1 MIRLLSIFLI
11 LSICTINAFSQKLYE
26 WKPPTVN
33 FVIRNDVSFKDTL
46 FLIVKDRRVKPEK
59 LNTDTDSEQITSTIV
74 NDIKKSFPRVVII
87 DRSTPKEGSCNVL
100 INLASYGAGFG
111 TEISAGVGIVGGNLG
126 SFVFPKGKWNAIT
139 ALTSTI
145 LKPNTK
151 ESKDFSSVSSKDNI
165 WGYKSSRKA
174 LEETY
179 SSTINQLLLFI
190 EDSFTF

>member
-1 MIRLLSIFLI
+1 MGRLLTLFVIF
-11 LSICTINAFSQKLYE
+11 SFCTIDAFSQKLYE
-26 WKPPTVN
+26 WKPPVVD
-33 FVIRNDVSFKDTL
+33 FIVRNDVTFKDTV
-46 FLIVKDRRVKPEK
+46 FLIIKDRRVKPSK
-59 LNTDTDSEQITSTIV
+59 LKSETYSEQITSSIT

-111 TEISAGVGIVGGNLG
+111 TEISAGVGIVGGNFG